1 MLYLMEQDV
10 VLAEVTVHQA
20 AVLVQ
25 LADDQDHLCVG
36 HPKPVGRQVCIL
48 QTESI
53 SHKSVM

>member
-25 LADDQDHLCVG
+25 LADDHDHLRVG

-53 SHKSVM
+53 II